1 MTDRRPLP
9 APADGGVAAEGAAV
23 GGLAIGRP
31 VPNFELLDHAGN
43 RRTLSQLVGSD
54 PTVLHFYRGWW
65 CPKEQA
71 FFRRL
76 MRLQDEAEVAYSR
89 ILSVSVDPPGVSAA
103 FRAGIGA
110 RWTFLSDP
118 DREVQAQLGLRE
130 TTDTLHDPYVPAVFV
145 ISPDLCARA
154 AYNGYWYWGRP
165 THDELVKD
173 LRAVSEQLRPDW
185 DAPTP

>member
-1 MTDRRPLP
+1 MIPEQARPT
-9 APADGGVAAEGAAV
+9 ARERAI
-23 GGLAIGRP
+23 GGLEVGRQLP
-31 VPNFELLDHAGN
+31 DFELLDHAGN
-43 RRTLSQLVGSD
+43 RRRLLALVGGD
-54 PTVLHFYRGWW
+54 PTAVQFFRGWW

-76 MRLQDEAEVAYSR
+76 LALQDDAEVAYSR
-89 ILSVSVDPPGVSAA
+89 IISISVDPPEVNAA
-103 FRAGIGA
+103 LRAGLGA

-118 DREVQAQLGLRE
+118 DRDVQSQLGLRE

-145 ISPDLCARA
+145 IDPELRIHS

-165 THDELVKD
+165 THGELVHD
-173 LRAVSEQLRPDW
+173 LRELTRALRTDW